1 MKPHDHHRTMH
12 APHPKRQ
19 GVYQSTHCVRHRRG
33 QLSIT
38 IIIAILVVAIIGG
51 LFYQATLLVKER
63 SKKTIEAQTLTQ
75 SKVTPVRDYIQAC
88 LDLSSKDA
96 FITLGQQGGYLFAGA
111 KGTIV
116 EGQGGLTT
124 DFLPSEAG
132 VRFILDPDNA
142 KKIIPYAVFARESTS
157 IQNKLFSD
165 PPKSPYDTFPMYRL
179 EQDVGKSP
187 DPIPY
192 DGAYHLDGIFGAN
205 LLPNLDGIQPLPDF
219 LDPRHT
225 QPPIPSIIDQLERF
239 ILNHTLSCIDFSSF
253 TRANM
258 DFKPNKANVSIIF
271 LNGTTIHFKYPLRM
285 TDRITGGEATLT
297 DWITILPLRFAYL
310 YAVLD
315 FAASRE
321 IDKLLFIMSNLT
333 TPDGSIT
340 PTLRK
345 NVKAGKDYI
354 VTYTD
359 SNSVIDGKS
368 YQFRFALHNR
378 PPALYYIN
386 RTIQGPEY
394 NRPGPIIDLKIDDV
408 TSFTICASKTKDGGS
423 IPAIITITNRGQGDI
438 LEIVNARVSSAS
450 NQCPQATLRLP
461 LFAIDPDEDI
471 ITFSMSILGEDT
483 TSYRL
488 EKEHAELLEA
498 RNEKFSI
505 IVKASDGKLTDTQEI
520 VFPTHFEPPRTT

>member
-1 MKPHDHHRTMH
+1 MKHHDNPQRTMH
-12 APHPKRQ
+12 APPPTRQ
-19 GVYQSTHCVRHRRG
+19 GAYPCTHRPRQQG

-38 IIIAILVVAIIGG
+38 IIIAILVVAILGG

-63 SKKTIEAQTLTQ
+63 SKKTIESQTMTQ

-96 FITLGQQGGYLFAGA
+96 FITLGQQAGYLFAGG
-111 KGTIV
+111 KGTIL

-124 DFLPSEAG
+124 DFQPSDSG
-132 VRFILDPDNA
+132 VRFILDPDNP
-142 KKIIPYAVFARESTS
+142 KKIIPYAVFARESTT

-179 EQDVGKSP
+179 ENDIGKSP

-192 DGAYHLDGIFGAN
+192 DGLYHLDGIFGAN

-225 QPPIPSIIDQLERF
+225 QPPIPSIVDQLERF
-239 ILNHTLSCIDFSSF
+239 ILNHSLSCIDFSSF

-258 DFKPNKANVSIIF
+258 DFTPGKANVSVIF
-271 LNGTTIHFKYPLRM
+271 LNGTTIHLTYPLRM
-285 TDRITGGEATLT
+285 TDRITRGQAVLT

-321 IDKLLFIMSNLT
+321 SDKLLFIMSNLT

-345 NVKAGKDYI
+345 NVKAGQDYI

-359 SNSVIDGKS
+359 SQSVIDGKS

-386 RTIQGPEY
+386 RTIKGPDY
-394 NRPGPIIDLKIDDV
+394 NRPGPVTDLKLDDV
-408 TSFTICASKTKDGGS
+408 TSFTICASKTKDGNPL
-423 IPAIITITNRGQGDI
+423 PATITVTNRGQGDI
-438 LEIVNARVSSAS
+438 LEIINARVSSAS
-450 NQCPQATLRLP
+450 NQCPQTNLRLP
-461 LFAIDPDEDI
+461 LFAIDPDEDTL
-471 ITFSMSILGEDT
+471 TFSISILGEDT
-483 TSYRL
+483 KSYRV
-488 EKEHAELLEA
+488 EPEHAELLEA
-498 RNEKFSI
+498 QNKKLSI
-505 IVKASDGKLTDTQEI
+505 TVKTSDGKLIDTQELQ
-520 VFPTHFEPPRTT
+520 FPTHFEPPRKS